1 MGDDFKIKETCAAIK
16 EAGFQIDLNP
26 YAEILTPDFNI
37 FDPICEAMLQD
48 SINLQKRR
56 FPDRK
61 AQIWTSSFIQTVDS
75 YAKKYGFSVLILN
88 PAHPFGSVTLA
99 TVGKNLVLGAGSTIN
114 FTESGLIF
122 ILDHEVGH
130 FRDQNLLK
138 VLYAEVA
145 GVVEKGSSSLQE
157 GIQLSRAYLDLF
169 RRQIPQSRRTKFNEL
184 VESIFGDFSLLSIE
198 EFQNVIAVLSEVL
211 RYGEEIFDNRLVE
224 NVFSP
229 AYFHLKKHGPSKAY
243 YVGKGIKKKGEKFID
258 LVRLLALARYQES
271 GLWEKFKKQP
281 DYDPDSIKHL
291 DPSHIEFFR
300 MCIRAASHYFPV
312 IYSRDNL
319 PR

>member
-1 MGDDFKIKETCAAIK
+1 MGDDFKIKEKCAAIK

-130 FRDQNLLK
+130 FRDQNFFMQKWQALWK
-138 VLYAEVA
+138 K
-145 GVVEKGSSSLQE
+145 GVVLC
-157 GIQLSRAYLDLF
+157 
-169 RRQIPQSRRTKFNEL
+169 
-184 VESIFGDFSLLSIE
+184 
-198 EFQNVIAVLSEVL
+198 
-211 RYGEEIFDNRLVE
+211 
-224 NVFSP
+224 
-229 AYFHLKKHGPSKAY
+229 
-243 YVGKGIKKKGEKFID
+243 KKGFNYPGLILICFDGKFHS
-258 LVRLLALARYQES
+258 Q
-271 GLWEKFKKQP
+271 GGQ
-281 DYDPDSIKHL
+281 
-291 DPSHIEFFR
+291 
-300 MCIRAASHYFPV
+300 
-312 IYSRDNL
+312 NL
-319 PR
+319 TS